1 MFTNNLNYLMKFQ
14 EYIDKF
20 ISYCKFEKSFSDLT
34 ITSYEYSLNE
44 FKEYFIETFDDEPE
58 IALIE
63 TDDIR
68 PFLGWLHDKG
78 LKKNSLRLRISAIK
92 SFFRFCSRKGLLQN
106 NPSLLIST
114 PKRDKRLPA
123 FLIENEISNLMD
135 KFDDS
140 TYEGSRSLALIE
152 LLYGSGL
159 RISETLNLN
168 IDEINYSDRIVKV
181 KGKGNKERIVPL
193 SSKSIEAIINY
204 IRLRNFQK
212 TIDKKALFIADNGK
226 RMYHS
231 AAYRIVKSNM
241 TGITESKKKSPHVLR
256 HSFATHLMSNGA
268 DIRSVSEMLGH
279 ASLSTTQV
287 YTHLSVEKLKETYKK
302 AHPKA

>member
-1 MFTNNLNYLMKFQ
+1 MNFEDYK
-14 EYIDKF
+14 YKY
-20 ISYCKFEKSFSDLT
+20 ISYLSTEKNYSKLT
-34 ITSYEYSLNE
+34 AQSYEYSLSE
-44 FKEYFIETFDDEPE
+44 LESYFKDTFDEE
-58 IALIE
+58 IDISLIE

-78 LKKNSLRLRISAIK
+78 LKKNSLRLRVSAVR
-92 SFFRFCSRKGLLQN
+92 SFFKFCFKKGYIN
-106 NPSLLIST
+106 HNPALLISS
-114 PKRDKRLPA
+114 PKRDKKLPS
-123 FLIENEISNLMD
+123 FLIDNEINGLIE
-135 KFDDS
+135 KFDETEFD
-140 TYEGSRSLALIE
+140 GARSLALIE

-159 RISETLNLN
+159 RIGETLGL
-168 IDEINYSDRIVKV
+168 DLSDINYAEKSVKV

-193 SSKSIEAIINY
+193 SSKSMEALKKY
-204 IRLRNFQK
+204 TRLRLNQK
-212 TIDKKALFIADNGK
+212 TIDKSALFIADNGK

-231 AAYRIVKSNM
+231 AAYRIVNNGMK
-241 TGITESKKKSPHVLR
+241 GITETQKKSPHVLR
-256 HSFATHLMSNGA
+256 HTFATHLISNGA